1 MKFNT
6 MTADDKT
13 TAHTPGPWVYDV
25 KRRNVLATDGAIICR
40 NGDSVYGVPA
50 DGHLLAS
57 APDMLAALRLFVAEY
72 SGGPERNHRAEMAA
86 ALAAIAKAEG
96 RDQ

>member
-25 KRRNVLATDGAIICR
+25 